1 MGDCAVENGYRH
13 QKDEEDGAPAVAASE
28 LAGSAGLEQEAGG
41 GPLKKAGGIRREPSF
56 SRWCRDPSA
65 AAAGSNASAA
75 SVASDSDDS
84 DEFELPLLPSSYGS
98 HGGGSLPMDIETGAA
113 GARSDGPPISPWLV
127 AKVIALI
134 ASWYTLSTCLTM

>member
-1 MGDCAVENGYRH
+1 MGDCAVENGHRH
-13 QKDEEDGAPAVAASE
+13 QKDEEDGALPSE
-28 LAGSAGLEQEAGG
+28 LAGGAGVEKEAGG
-41 GPLKKAGGIRREPSF
+41 GPRKKAGGIRREPSF

-65 AAAGSNASAA
+65 AAAGSNASAT
-75 SVASDSDDS
+75 SVASDDDDS
-84 DEFELPLLPSSYGS
+84 DEFELPLLPSTYGS